1 MCWFGYSPHAENP
14 SQGSG
19 LESLA
24 PFLKMDKRSSR
35 LLLILV
41 LSEKSL
47 PYPSHGLEQ
56 TLTT

>member
-1 MCWFGYSPHAENP
+1 MCWFGHSPHAENP
-14 SQGSG
+14 SQGNG

-41 LSEKSL
+41 LSEKGL
-47 PYPSHGLEQ
+47 PYPSHGKH
-56 TLTT
+56 